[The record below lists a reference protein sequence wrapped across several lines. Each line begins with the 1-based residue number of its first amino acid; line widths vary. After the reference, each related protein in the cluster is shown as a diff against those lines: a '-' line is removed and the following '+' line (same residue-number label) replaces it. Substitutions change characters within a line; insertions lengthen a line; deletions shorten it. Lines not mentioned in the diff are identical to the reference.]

1 MKKSTKLRPLTI
13 GLIGMS
19 AFALAACKEETA
31 EVSVW
36 RADQGTSCEASTG
49 ATTAECETMI
59 ADAKAQH
66 QEAAPRYDALA
77 VCEEQH
83 GAGNCESQAAPSGG
97 GGSIFMPIL
106 MGYMMGK
113 MMSGGFGGGAGAAAS
128 KPLYPTAGGQM
139 STADGGAK
147 FNAGQNRA
155 SVPTKA
161 FAASPSTVG
170 KPPMSAA
177 QVRSSGGFGERA
189 QGGSSGA
196 ARTSSGG

>member
-1 MKKSTKLRPLTI
+1 MKKSRNLRPLTI
-13 GLIGMS
+13 GLLGVS
-19 AFALAACKEETA
+19 AFALAACKEEAT

-36 RADQGTSCEASTG
+36 RADQSCEAAAGATG
-49 ATTAECETMI
+49 AECQKLI
-59 ADAKAQH
+59 ADAEAQH
-66 QEAAPRYDALA
+66 QESAPRYDALA

-83 GAGNCESQAAPSGG
+83 GAGNCEAQAAPGGG

-113 MMSGGFGGGAGAAAS
+113 FLGGAGAGAAAAAG

-147 FNAGQNRA
+147 FNAGQSRA

-161 FAASPSTVG
+161 FQPSPSTVG

-189 QGGSSGA
+189 APAASNSG
-196 ARTSSGG
+196 RSTSGG